1 MAIPPNPLATE
12 MAEDI
17 AAYILKRGGWE
28 DCTPEKI
35 LGRATSYDELHK
47 WWRIVRPGEVL
58 PKFPSKP
65 KESDVYIVTREET
78 SYRYINIKGVWE
90 MADAMP
96 ARLRDM
102 F

>member
-1 MAIPPNPLATE
+1 MAIPPNPLTTE

-17 AAYILKRGGWE
+17 AAHILKRGGWE

-35 LGRATSYDELHK
+35 LGRATTYDELHK
-47 WWRIVRPGEVL
+47 WWRIVRPGDKL
-58 PKFPSKP
+58 PKFPSNP
-65 KESDVYIVTREET
+65 KSSDVCLITRGET
-78 SYRYINIKGVWE
+78 SYQYILINGVWE

-102 F
+102 L